1 MGEAARVL
9 RGVAGVSFVADQ
21 ASALRGSDALLI
33 VTEWRQFKSPDFDAI
48 RSTLKQPVVID
59 GRNLYDPKLMR
70 SLGIDYDAIGRKAV
84 AMPAPDIA

>member
-9 RGVAGVSFVADQ
+9 RSLPGVSFVADQ

-33 VTEWRQFKSPDFDAI
+33 VTEWRQFKSPDFEAI
-48 RSTLKQPVVID
+48 RSTLKQPVIID

-70 SLGIDYDAIGRKAV
+70 TLGIDYDGIGRKA
-84 AMPAPDIA
+84 AAEPAL